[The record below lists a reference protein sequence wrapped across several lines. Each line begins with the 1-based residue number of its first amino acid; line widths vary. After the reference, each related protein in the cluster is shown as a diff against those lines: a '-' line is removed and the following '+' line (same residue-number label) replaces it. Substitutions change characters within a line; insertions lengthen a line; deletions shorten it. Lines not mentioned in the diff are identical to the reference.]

1 MLLQTQ
7 FRMYGKTGQRGAIMR
22 ESDLIIISPNTGYE
36 EPEPMQR
43 NDILDQ
49 YQRAFIVTNQK
60 VFNNELP
67 PIKIDYM
74 GELADDIR
82 TKYFNDILACF
93 LYHPEKKEPPLIFLQ
108 FETPPEMGISTD
120 EIDDLLHELIHYY
133 CYLHNIKDC
142 NADYHNLQ
150 FKETAEKHGAVCE
163 YLGSDVG
170 YMYTHWPNKLLD
182 EILKEI

>member
-1 MLLQTQ
+1 MIHWTQ
-7 FRMYGKTGQRGAIMR
+7 FRMHDQTGQRGAIMR
-22 ESDLIIISPNTGYE
+22 ESDRIIISPNTGYE

-82 TKYFNDILACF
+82 TKYFNDCRDVVVRTPLSKRSFVLFVYVCPSFAF
-93 LYHPEKKEPPLIFLQ
+93 L
-108 FETPPEMGISTD
+108 
-120 EIDDLLHELIHYY
+120 
-133 CYLHNIKDC
+133 
-142 NADYHNLQ
+142 
-150 FKETAEKHGAVCE
+150 
-163 YLGSDVG
+163 
-170 YMYTHWPNKLLD
+170 
-182 EILKEI
+182 